1 MRNITNNEAIR
12 ILERYIDNERS
23 ICRVKVPSC
32 ELHKCDL
39 LIATGVAI
47 DKLKEEKALDNLM
60 RAAID
65 TNDRAQREK
74 IIFLSEQL
82 EKTCCFLSE
91 TVRENQELRKKI
103 INEGASK

>member
-1 MRNITNNEAIR
+1 MNNDEAIKM
-12 ILERYIDNERS
+12 LENYRNTACVT
-23 ICRVKVPSC
+23 CRAEIPSC
-32 ELHKCDL
+32 EFNKCKL
-39 LIATGVAI
+39 LTAIGIAI
-47 DKLKEEKALDNLM
+47 DKFKEEKAIDNLM

-65 TNDRAQREK
+65 TNERAQREK

-103 INEGASK
+103 LNEGRKK